1 MLLIRHAES
10 EWNRRFGASRV
21 DPGLP
26 DPPLTREG
34 IAAARAAARALKSEG
49 ICRLLASPYR
59 RALQT
64 ATIFADVLGVPIEV
78 EPLVRE
84 RCAFSCDQGSPP
96 ERLAAEWPDLD
107 FAHLEPLWWGGVIE
121 SMASFEAR
129 ARRFLERAQG
139 FEEPQRI
146 AVITHW
152 GFIRCL
158 TGQEVGNLGAVR
170 LRLAPRGISDVLVND
185 RRIRG

>member
-1 MLLIRHAES
+1 MLLVRHAQS

-26 DPPLTREG
+26 DPPLTAEG
-34 IAAARAAARALKSEG
+34 VAEARAAALELRRLG
-49 ICRLLASPYR
+49 IRKLIASPYR

-64 ATIFADVLGVPIEV
+64 AAILAEHLAVPIEV

-96 ERLAAEWPDLD
+96 ERLAAEWPDLELG
-107 FAHLEPLWWGGVIE
+107 HLEPLWWGGVIE
-121 SMASFEAR
+121 SVASLEAR
-129 ARRFLERAQG
+129 ARRFIERAARL
-139 FEEPQRI
+139 EAPETI
-146 AVITHW
+146 AVVTHW

-170 LRLAPRGISDVLVND
+170 LRLPEGVPTP
-185 RRIRG
+185 

>member
-1 MLLIRHAES
+1 MLLVRHAES

-26 DPPLTREG
+26 DPPLTAEG
-34 IAAARAAARALKSEG
+34 AAAARIAARRLEG
-49 ICRLLASPYR
+49 LGIARLLTSPYR
-59 RALQT
+59 RAVQT
-64 ATIFADVLGVPIEV
+64 AVIFAEELGVPIEV

-96 ERLAAEWPDLD
+96 ERLAAEWPHLD
-107 FAHLEPLWWGGVIE
+107 FGRLEPLWWGGTIE
-121 SMASFEAR
+121 SMASLHAR
-129 ARRFLERAQG
+129 ARRFLERASR
-139 FEEPQRI
+139 FEDPRRI

-158 TGQEVGNLGAVR
+158 TGREVGNLDAVR
-170 LRLAPRGISDVLVND
+170 LRLEPGGAL
-185 RRIRG
+185 